1 MKVSRIEISNFR
13 LLKSFALDLEDELSL
28 VIGKNNTGKTSVL
41 ACLDKM
47 AVQSDKKAITY
58 EDFNVDLMSSIE
70 AVLLGE
76 QAIGNEEEYSPLGIQ
91 LKLFIKYSEL
101 DDLSKISSLIM
112 SLDPADDNVLLSF
125 EYKIAFDKIVELKA
139 AYTGEAEKFENCPR
153 LFLKENLSDYFGPV
167 IKKSLLVG
175 DENQFIDLNK
185 EKINLKDIL
194 SIQFI
199 NAKRSVTN
207 KQNDKTLS
215 NQTSSLYKQ
224 VDESDEQVEAS
235 NEFKKE
241 LRKTDTKLSG
251 IYQNMFEGVI
261 EKVNRFGGISP
272 TDTTIKVASTL
283 QHRELLEGNTT
294 VMYQH
299 QNHDL
304 PEHYNGLGYM
314 NLISMIFEIEMLMS
328 RLRKSLKEQP
338 ATINLLFIEE
348 PEAHTHPQMQYV
360 FIKNIKKLLKE
371 NRLREDGIE
380 IHLQSIITTHSSH
393 IVSESSFDDIK
404 YLKKSPQSHQVQAKN
419 LKDLEL
425 EYASTDNPKKDAEL
439 KQSYRFLKQYLTLN
453 RAELFFADKAI
464 FIEGDTERVIL
475 PAMMK
480 KIDQEFQS
488 EEVLPLL
495 SQNISIVEVGAY
507 SQIFEKFIDFIDVK
521 SLIITDIDSYY
532 EEVIYEADGVTP
544 QEYKNGSIKTK
555 EIKCPPSNGNAN
567 MTSNS
572 SLKYFF
578 GQDELDFYK
587 RLKFENKSLKKDQG
601 GGAWV
606 QDPEGSLKIVY
617 QVEEGG
623 YHARSYEDA
632 FFQINEDFFKTEH
645 SVFPSL
651 TKKHFE
657 SYQNGDIDVYEF
669 SELAVNSKPSLAIEV
684 LLNSKT
690 TIVEDAESK
699 EKPRLIEFS
708 NWNVP
713 LYIKEGL
720 LWLQQH

>member
-1 MKVSRIEISNFR
+1 MKVARIEITNFR
-13 LLKSFALDLEDELSL
+13 LLKRFALDLEDELSL

-41 ACLDKM
+41 ACLDKL

-70 AVLLGE
+70 AVLLGD
-76 QAIGNEEEYSPLGIQ
+76 QDIGNEEEYSPLGIQ
-91 LKLFIKYSEL
+91 LKLFIKYSES

-112 SLDPADDNVLLSF
+112 SLDPTDDNVVLSF
-125 EYKIAFDKIVELKA
+125 EYKISFEKIVELKA
-139 AYTGEAEKFENCPR
+139 AYTDEADKFENSPR

-167 IKKSLLVG
+167 IKKSLLIG
-175 DENQFIDLNK
+175 DEDQFIDLNK

-224 VDESDEQVEAS
+224 VDESDEQIDAS

-251 IYQNMFEGVI
+251 IYQNMFKGVI

-338 ATINLLFIEE
+338 ASINLLFIEE

-404 YLKKSPQSHQVQAKN
+404 YLKKAPHSHQVQAKN
-419 LKDLEL
+419 LKDLEQ
-425 EYASTDNPKKDAEL
+425 EYTFEDDPEKNEEL
-439 KQSYRFLKQYLTLN
+439 KRSYRFLKQYLTLN

-480 KIDQEFQS
+480 KIDQENQDD
-488 EEVLPLL
+488 VQPLL
-495 SQNISIVEVGAY
+495 SQNISMVEVGAH
-507 SQIFEKFIDFIDVK
+507 SQSFEKFIDFIGLK
-521 SLIITDIDSYY
+521 SLIITDIDSNK
-532 EEVIYEADGVTP
+532 EVPRNDDPSKRKRVKCRPNEVGASQTSNASLDFFFG
-544 QEYKNGSIKTK
+544 TK
-555 EIKCPPSNGNAN
+555 ELAFYKALSLCDKSVSKCP
-567 MTSNS
+567 
-572 SLKYFF
+572 
-578 GQDELDFYK
+578 E
-587 RLKFENKSLKKDQG
+587 KKV
-601 GGAWV
+601 WE
-606 QDPEGSLKIVY
+606 QDPEGLVKVIY
-617 QVEEGG
+617 QVEENG
-623 YHARSYEDA
+623 YLARSFEDA
-632 FFQINEDFFKTEH
+632 FFHINNELLSIGHDA
-645 SVFPSL
+645 FPSL
-651 TKKHFE
+651 TKK
-657 SYQNGDIDVYEF
+657 YYDKYLAGKMDIFEF
-669 SELAVNSKPSLAIEV
+669 SEKAVNSKPSLAIEV

-690 TIVEDAESK
+690 SISESSESEDNSIK
-699 EKPRLIEFS
+699 IEFS

-720 LWLQQH
+720 LWLQQN

>member
-1 MKVSRIEISNFR
+1 MKVARIEISNFR
-13 LLKSFALDLEDELSL
+13 LLKSFSLDLEDELSL

-41 ACLDKM
+41 ACLDKL

-91 LKLFIKYSEL
+91 LKLFIKYSES

-112 SLDPADDNVLLSF
+112 SLDPTDDNVLLSF
-125 EYKIAFDKIVELKA
+125 EYKIAFDKIVELKSV
-139 AYTGEAEKFENCPR
+139 YTKEAEKFENSPR
-153 LFLKENLSDYFGPV
+153 LFLKENLSDYFGTV
-167 IKKSLLVG
+167 VKKSLLIG

-185 EKINLKDIL
+185 ERINLKDIL

-261 EKVNRFGGISP
+261 EKVNRFGGINP

-338 ATINLLFIEE
+338 ASINLLFIEE

-371 NRLREDGIE
+371 NRLREDGKE

-404 YLKKSPQSHQVQAKN
+404 YLKKTPQSHQVQAKN

-425 EYASTDNPKKDAEL
+425 EYASKEDPEKDAEL

-480 KIDQEFQS
+480 KIDQSHEGGD
-488 EEVLPLL
+488 VLPLL
-495 SQNISIVEVGAY
+495 SQNISMVEVGAH
-507 SQIFEKFIDFIDVK
+507 SQTFEKFIDFIGLK
-521 SLIITDIDSYY
+521 SLIITDIDSNK
-532 EEVIYEADGVTP
+532 EVPKDDDPT
-544 QEYKNGSIKTK
+544 KTK
-555 EIKCPPSNGNAN
+555 RVKCRPNEAGASQTSNASLDFFFGTKELAFYKALKLCDKSVSKCPEQK
-567 MTSNS
+567 MW
-572 SLKYFF
+572 K
-578 GQDELDFYK
+578 
-587 RLKFENKSLKKDQG
+587 
-601 GGAWV
+601 
-606 QDPEGSLKIVY
+606 QDPEGLVKVIY
-617 QVEEGG
+617 QVEEND
-623 YHARSYEDA
+623 YLARSFEDA
-632 FFQINEDFFKTEH
+632 FFHINNELLNIGH
-645 SVFPSL
+645 NAFPSL
-651 TKKHFE
+651 TKKYYDK
-657 SYQNGDIDVYEF
+657 YQSGDIDVFEF
-669 SELAVNSKPSLAIEV
+669 SEKAVNSKPSLAIEV
-684 LLNSKT
+684 LLNSK
-690 TIVEDAESK
+690 VASSESAES
-699 EKPRLIEFS
+699 EVEFS

-720 LWLQQH
+720 LWLQQD

>member
-1 MKVSRIEISNFR
+1 MKVARIEISNFR

-41 ACLDKM
+41 ACLDKL

-58 EDFNVDLMSSIE
+58 EDFNVDLMSCIE

-91 LKLFIKYSEL
+91 LKLYIKYSES

-112 SLDPADDNVLLSF
+112 SLDPTDDNVLLSF
-125 EYKIAFDKIVELKA
+125 EYKIAFDKIVELKSV
-139 AYTGEAEKFENCPR
+139 YTKEAEKYENSPR
-153 LFLKENLSDYFGPV
+153 LFLKENLADYFGTI
-167 IKKSLLVG
+167 IKKSLLIG
-175 DENQFIDLNK
+175 DEKQFIDLNK
-185 EKINLKDIL
+185 ESINLKDIL

-261 EKVNRFGGISP
+261 EKVNRFGGIRP
-272 TDTTIKVASTL
+272 TDTNIKVVSTL

-299 QNHDL
+299 QDHDL

-328 RLRKSLKEQP
+328 RFRKSLKEQP
-338 ATINLLFIEE
+338 ASINLLFIEE

-371 NRLREDGIE
+371 NRLREDGKE

-393 IVSESSFDDIK
+393 IVSESCFDDIK
-404 YLKKSPQSHQVQAKN
+404 YLKKTPQSHQVQAKN

-425 EYASTDNPKKDAEL
+425 EYASKENPAKDAEL

-480 KIDQEFQS
+480 KIDQSYEGGGD
-488 EEVLPLL
+488 VLPLL
-495 SQNISIVEVGAY
+495 SQNISMVEVGAH
-507 SQIFEKFIDFIDVK
+507 SQTFENFIDFIGLK
-521 SLIITDIDSYY
+521 SLIITDIDSNKEVPKDDDPTKTKRVKCRPNEAEASQTSNASLEFFFGTKELAFYKTMKLD
-532 EEVIYEADGVTP
+532 EKSVSKCPEKKVWKQDPKGLVKVIYQVA
-544 QEYKNGSIKTK
+544 
-555 EIKCPPSNGNAN
+555 
-567 MTSNS
+567 
-572 SLKYFF
+572 
-578 GQDELDFYK
+578 
-587 RLKFENKSLKKDQG
+587 ENDYL
-601 GGAWV
+601 
-606 QDPEGSLKIVY
+606 
-617 QVEEGG
+617 
-623 YHARSYEDA
+623 ARSFEDA
-632 FFQINEDFFKTEH
+632 FFHINKDLLNIGH
-645 SVFPSL
+645 NAFPSL
-651 TKKHFE
+651 TKKYYDR
-657 SYQNGDIDVYEF
+657 YQSGDIDAYEF
-669 SELAVNSKPSLAIEV
+669 AEKAVNSKPSLAIEV
-684 LLNSKT
+684 LLNSKVSSSENT
-690 TIVEDAESK
+690 ES
-699 EKPRLIEFS
+699 EIEFS

-720 LWLQQH
+720 LWLQQS

>member
-1 MKVSRIEISNFR
+1 MKVARIEISNFR

-41 ACLDKM
+41 ACLDKL

-91 LKLFIKYSEL
+91 LKLFIKYSES

-112 SLDPADDNVLLSF
+112 SLDPTDDNVLLSF
-125 EYKIAFDKIVELKA
+125 EYKIAFDKIVELKSV
-139 AYTGEAEKFENCPR
+139 YTKEAEKFENSPR
-153 LFLKENLSDYFGPV
+153 LFLKENLSDYFGTV
-167 IKKSLLVG
+167 VKKSLLIG

-185 EKINLKDIL
+185 ERINLKDIL

-241 LRKTDTKLSG
+241 LRKTDAKLSG

-338 ATINLLFIEE
+338 ASINLLFIEE

-371 NRLREDGIE
+371 NRLREDGKE

-404 YLKKSPQSHQVQAKN
+404 YLKKTPQSHQVQAKN

-425 EYASTDNPKKDAEL
+425 EYAS
-439 KQSYRFLKQYLTLN
+439 
-453 RAELFFADKAI
+453 
-464 FIEGDTERVIL
+464 
-475 PAMMK
+475 
-480 KIDQEFQS
+480 
-488 EEVLPLL
+488 
-495 SQNISIVEVGAY
+495 
-507 SQIFEKFIDFIDVK
+507 
-521 SLIITDIDSYY
+521 
-532 EEVIYEADGVTP
+532 
-544 QEYKNGSIKTK
+544 
-555 EIKCPPSNGNAN
+555 
-567 MTSNS
+567 
-572 SLKYFF
+572 
-578 GQDELDFYK
+578 
-587 RLKFENKSLKKDQG
+587 
-601 GGAWV
+601 
-606 QDPEGSLKIVY
+606 
-617 QVEEGG
+617 
-623 YHARSYEDA
+623 
-632 FFQINEDFFKTEH
+632 NED
-645 SVFPSL
+645 
-651 TKKHFE
+651 
-657 SYQNGDIDVYEF
+657 
-669 SELAVNSKPSLAIEV
+669 
-684 LLNSKT
+684 
-690 TIVEDAESK
+690 
-699 EKPRLIEFS
+699 RRC
-708 NWNVP
+708 
-713 LYIKEGL
+713 
-720 LWLQQH
+720 

>member
-1 MKVSRIEISNFR
+1 MKVARIEISNFR

-41 ACLDKM
+41 ACLDKL

-91 LKLFIKYSEL
+91 LKLFIKYSES

-112 SLDPADDNVLLSF
+112 SLDPTDDNVLLSF
-125 EYKIAFDKIVELKA
+125 EYKIAFDKIVELKSV
-139 AYTGEAEKFENCPR
+139 YTKEAEKFENSPR
-153 LFLKENLSDYFGPV
+153 LFLKENLSDYFGTV
-167 IKKSLLVG
+167 VKKSLLIG

-185 EKINLKDIL
+185 ERINLKDIL

-241 LRKTDTKLSG
+241 LRKTDAKLSG

-338 ATINLLFIEE
+338 ASINLLFIEE

-371 NRLREDGIE
+371 NRLREDGKE

-404 YLKKSPQSHQVQAKN
+404 YLKKTPQSHQVQAKN

-425 EYASTDNPKKDAEL
+425 EYTSNEDPEKDAEL
-439 KQSYRFLKQYLTLN
+439 KRSYRFLKQYLTLN

-464 FIEGDTERVIL
+464 FIEGDTERIIL

-480 KIDQEFQS
+480 KIDQS
-488 EEVLPLL
+488 YKGGDVLPLL
-495 SQNISIVEVGAY
+495 SQNISMVEVGAH
-507 SQIFEKFIDFIDVK
+507 SQTFEKFIDFIGLK
-521 SLIITDIDSYY
+521 SLIITDIDSNK
-532 EEVIYEADGVTP
+532 EVPKDDDPA
-544 QEYKNGSIKTK
+544 KTK
-555 EIKCPPSNGNAN
+555 RVKCPPNEAGASQ
-567 MTSNS
+567 TSNA
-572 SLKYFF
+572 SLDFFF
-578 GQDELDFYK
+578 GTKELAFY
-587 RLKFENKSLKKDQG
+587 KSLKLSNKSVSKCPEKKM
-601 GGAWV
+601 WK
-606 QDPEGSLKIVY
+606 QDPEGLVKVIY
-617 QVEEGG
+617 QVEEND
-623 YHARSYEDA
+623 YLARSFEDA
-632 FFQINEDFFKTEH
+632 FFHINNELLNIGH
-645 SVFPSL
+645 NAFPSL
-651 TKKHFE
+651 TKKYYDK
-657 SYQNGDIDVYEF
+657 YQSGDIDVFEF
-669 SELAVNSKPSLAIEV
+669 SEKAINSKPSLAIEI
-684 LLNSKT
+684 LLNSK
-690 TIVEDAESK
+690 IASSENGES
-699 EKPRLIEFS
+699 EVEFS

-720 LWLQQH
+720 LWLQQD

>member
-1 MKVSRIEISNFR
+1 MKVARIEISNFR

-41 ACLDKM
+41 ACLDKL

-91 LKLFIKYSEL
+91 LKLYIKYSES

-112 SLDPADDNVLLSF
+112 SLDPTDDNVLLSF
-125 EYKIAFDKIVELKA
+125 EYKIAFDKIVELKSV
-139 AYTGEAEKFENCPR
+139 YTKEAEKYENSPR
-153 LFLKENLSDYFGPV
+153 LFLKENLSDYFGTIV
-167 IKKSLLVG
+167 KKSLLIG
-175 DENQFIDLNK
+175 DEKQFIDLNK
-185 EKINLKDIL
+185 ERINLKDIL

-241 LRKTDTKLSG
+241 LRKADTKLSG

-272 TDTTIKVASTL
+272 TDTTIKVVSTL

-299 QNHDL
+299 QDHDL

-328 RLRKSLKEQP
+328 RFRKSLKEQP
-338 ATINLLFIEE
+338 ASINLLFIEE

-371 NRLREDGIE
+371 NRLREDGKE

-393 IVSESSFDDIK
+393 IVSESCFDDIK
-404 YLKKSPQSHQVQAKN
+404 YLKKTPQSHQVQAKN

-425 EYASTDNPKKDAEL
+425 EYASKENPERDAEL

-480 KIDQEFQS
+480 KIDQSYEGGD
-488 EEVLPLL
+488 VLPLL
-495 SQNISIVEVGAY
+495 SQNISMVEVGAH
-507 SQIFEKFIDFIDVK
+507 SQTFEKFIDFIGLK
-521 SLIITDIDSYY
+521 SLIITDIDSNK
-532 EEVIYEADGVTP
+532 EVPKDDDPT
-544 QEYKNGSIKTK
+544 KTK
-555 EIKCPPSNGNAN
+555 RVKCRPNEAGASQTSNASLEFFFGKKELAFYKAMKLNEKSVSKCP
-567 MTSNS
+567 
-572 SLKYFF
+572 
-578 GQDELDFYK
+578 E
-587 RLKFENKSLKKDQG
+587 KKV
-601 GGAWV
+601 WK
-606 QDPEGSLKIVY
+606 QDPKGLVKVIY
-617 QVEEGG
+617 QVEEND
-623 YHARSYEDA
+623 YLARSFEDA
-632 FFQINEDFFKTEH
+632 FFHINKELLNIGH
-645 SVFPSL
+645 NAFPSL
-651 TKKHFE
+651 TKKYYD
-657 SYQNGDIDVYEF
+657 SYQSGGIDAYEF
-669 SELAVNSKPSLAIEV
+669 AEKAVNSKPSLAIEV
-684 LLNSKT
+684 LLNSKVSSSENT
-690 TIVEDAESK
+690 ES
-699 EKPRLIEFS
+699 EIEFS

-720 LWLQQH
+720 LWLQQS

>member
-1 MKVSRIEISNFR
+1 MKVARIEISNFR
-13 LLKSFALDLEDELSL
+13 LLKSFSLDLEDELSL

-41 ACLDKM
+41 ACLDKLV
-47 AVQSDKKAITY
+47 VQSDKKAITY

-91 LKLFIKYSEL
+91 LKLFIKYSES

-112 SLDPADDNVLLSF
+112 SLDPTDDNVLLSF
-125 EYKIAFDKIVELKA
+125 EYKIAFDKIVELKSV
-139 AYTGEAEKFENCPR
+139 YMKEAEKFENSPR
-153 LFLKENLSDYFGPV
+153 LFLKENLNDYFGTV
-167 IKKSLLVG
+167 VKKSLLIG
-175 DENQFIDLNK
+175 DEKQFIDLNK
-185 EKINLKDIL
+185 ERINLKDIL

-224 VDESDEQVEAS
+224 VDESDEQIEAS

-328 RLRKSLKEQP
+328 RFRKSLKEQP
-338 ATINLLFIEE
+338 ASINLLFIEE

-371 NRLREDGIE
+371 NRLREDGKE

-393 IVSESSFDDIK
+393 IVSESCFDDIK
-404 YLKKSPQSHQVQAKN
+404 YLKKTPQSHQVQAKN

-425 EYASTDNPKKDAEL
+425 EYASKENPEKDVEL

-480 KIDQEFQS
+480 KIDQSYEGGD
-488 EEVLPLL
+488 VLPLL
-495 SQNISIVEVGAY
+495 SQNISMVEVGAH
-507 SQIFEKFIDFIDVK
+507 SQTFEKFIDFIGLK
-521 SLIITDIDSYY
+521 SLIITDIDSNK
-532 EEVIYEADGVTP
+532 EVPKADDP
-544 QEYKNGSIKTK
+544 AKTK
-555 EIKCPPSNGNAN
+555 RVKCRPNEAGASQ
-567 MTSNS
+567 TSNA
-572 SLKYFF
+572 SLEFFF
-578 GQDELDFYK
+578 GTKELDFYK
-587 RLKFENKSLKKDQG
+587 TLKLNEKSVSKCPEKKV
-601 GGAWV
+601 WK
-606 QDPEGSLKIVY
+606 QDSEGLVKVIY
-617 QVEEGG
+617 QVEENG
-623 YHARSYEDA
+623 YLARSFEDA
-632 FFQINEDFFKTEH
+632 FFHINNELLNIGH
-645 SVFPSL
+645 HAFPSL
-651 TKKHFE
+651 TKKYYDK
-657 SYQNGDIDVYEF
+657 YQSGDIDAYEF
-669 SELAVNSKPSLAIEV
+669 AEKAVNSKPSLAIEV
-684 LLNSKT
+684 LLNSKVSSSENT
-690 TIVEDAESK
+690 ES
-699 EKPRLIEFS
+699 EIEFS

-720 LWLQQH
+720 LWLQQS

>member
-1 MKVSRIEISNFR
+1 MKVARIEISNFR
-13 LLKSFALDLEDELSL
+13 LLKSFTLDLEDELSL

-41 ACLDKM
+41 ACLDKL
-47 AVQSDKKAITY
+47 AVQSDKKAISY

-76 QAIGNEEEYSPLGIQ
+76 QTIGNEEEYSPLGIQ
-91 LKLFIKYSEL
+91 LKLFIKYSES

-112 SLDPADDNVLLSF
+112 SLDPVDDNVVLSF
-125 EYKIAFDKIVELKA
+125 EYKIAFDKIVDLKA
-139 AYTGEAEKFENCPR
+139 AYENDAEKFENSPR

-167 IKKSLLVG
+167 VKKSLLKG
-175 DENQFIDLNK
+175 DESQFIDLNK
-185 EKINLKDIL
+185 ENINLKDIL

-224 VDESDEQVEAS
+224 VDESDEQVDAS

-251 IYQNMFEGVI
+251 IYQNMFKDVI

-299 QNHDL
+299 QSHDL

-371 NRLREDGIE
+371 NRIREDGIE

-404 YLKKSPQSHQVQAKN
+404 YLKKEPQSHQVQAKN

-425 EYASTDNPKKDAEL
+425 EYSSKEDPEKDAEL

-480 KIDQEFQS
+480 KIDQEN
-488 EEVLPLL
+488 EVDNMQPLL
-495 SQNISIVEVGAY
+495 SQNISMIEVGAH
-507 SQIFEKFIDFIDVK
+507 SQTFEKFIDFIGLK
-521 SLIITDIDSYY
+521 SLIITDIDSNK
-532 EEVIYEADGVTP
+532 EVPKDDGPT
-544 QEYKNGSIKTK
+544 KTK
-555 EIKCPPSNGNAN
+555 REKCRPNETGASQ
-567 MTSNS
+567 TSNS
-572 SLKYFF
+572 SLEFFF
-578 GQDELDFYK
+578 GTKELDFYK
-587 RLKFENKSLKKDQG
+587 TLSFSGKSLSKCPEKKLWEQDQDG
-601 GGAWV
+601 
-606 QDPEGSLKIVY
+606 LIKIVY
-617 QVEEGG
+617 QVEENS
-623 YHARSYEDA
+623 YLARSFEDA
-632 FFQINEDFFKTEH
+632 FFHINNELLNIGHDA
-645 SVFPSL
+645 FPSL
-651 TKKHFE
+651 TKKHYDK
-657 SYQNGDIDVYEF
+657 YQAGDIDVFEF
-669 SELAVNSKPSLAIEV
+669 AEKAVNSKPSLAIEV

-690 TIVEDAESK
+690 STSDGVESEGDSRE
-699 EKPRLIEFS
+699 IEFS

-720 LWLQQH
+720 LWLQQN

>member
-1 MKVSRIEISNFR
+1 MKVARIEISNFR
-13 LLKSFALDLEDELSL
+13 LLKSFSLDLEDELSL

-41 ACLDKM
+41 ACLDKLV
-47 AVQSDKKAITY
+47 VQSDKKAITY

-91 LKLFIKYSEL
+91 LKLFIKYSES

-112 SLDPADDNVLLSF
+112 SLDPTDDNVLLSF
-125 EYKIAFDKIVELKA
+125 EYKIAFDKIVELKSV
-139 AYTGEAEKFENCPR
+139 YMKEAEKFENSPR
-153 LFLKENLSDYFGPV
+153 LFLKENLNDYFGTV
-167 IKKSLLVG
+167 VKKSLLIG
-175 DENQFIDLNK
+175 DEKQFIDLNK
-185 EKINLKDIL
+185 ERINLKDIL

-224 VDESDEQVEAS
+224 VDESDEQIEAS

-328 RLRKSLKEQP
+328 RFRKSLKEQP
-338 ATINLLFIEE
+338 ASINLLFIEE

-371 NRLREDGIE
+371 NRLREDGKE

-393 IVSESSFDDIK
+393 IVSESCFDDIK
-404 YLKKSPQSHQVQAKN
+404 YLKKTPQSHQVQAKN

-425 EYASTDNPKKDAEL
+425 EYASKENPEKDVEL

-480 KIDQEFQS
+480 KIDQSYEGGD
-488 EEVLPLL
+488 VLPLL
-495 SQNISIVEVGAY
+495 SQNISMVEVGAH
-507 SQIFEKFIDFIDVK
+507 SQTFEKFIDFIGLK
-521 SLIITDIDSYY
+521 SLIITDIDSNK
-532 EEVIYEADGVTP
+532 EVPKADDP
-544 QEYKNGSIKTK
+544 AKTK
-555 EIKCPPSNGNAN
+555 RVKCRPNEAGASQ
-567 MTSNS
+567 TSNA
-572 SLKYFF
+572 SLEFFF
-578 GQDELDFYK
+578 GTKELDFYK
-587 RLKFENKSLKKDQG
+587 TLKLNEKSVSKCPEKKV
-601 GGAWV
+601 WK
-606 QDPEGSLKIVY
+606 QDSEGLVKVIY
-617 QVEEGG
+617 QVEENG
-623 YHARSYEDA
+623 YLARSFEDA
-632 FFQINEDFFKTEH
+632 FFHINNELLNIGH
-645 SVFPSL
+645 NAFPSL
-651 TKKHFE
+651 TKKYYDK
-657 SYQNGDIDVYEF
+657 YQSGDIDAYEF
-669 SELAVNSKPSLAIEV
+669 AEKAVNSKPSLAIEV
-684 LLNSKT
+684 LLNSK
-690 TIVEDAESK
+690 VSSSENAES
-699 EKPRLIEFS
+699 EIEFS

-720 LWLQQH
+720 LWLQQS